1 MSGTKSRDEE
11 TLTTQH
17 VGPVPRPLLSRA
29 LRLSEFL
36 QSVGPSRFRH
46 CWGQTP
52 YSRVK
57 SKEDRRQTPYT
68 IGIQLV
74 LQTTDSALVP
84 LDDRRDDESVFRH
97 NHFGGWGSAAAF
109 CVTVTRFIA
118 LDLSYYYSPSSFGAS
133 HVHTRHVTSS
143 TPATLY
149 VHPRPGTPRT
159 RQTAVVPRA
168 ARSRPLL
175 CRL

>member
-57 SKEDRRQTPYT
+57 SKEDRRQTQVYGT

-74 LQTTDSALVP
+74 IQTTDSALVARSMI
-84 LDDRRDDESVFRH
+84 DDASVFCILAA
-97 NHFGGWGSAAAF
+97 GSAAF
-109 CVTVTRFIA
+109 CVTVTFYSVRSIV
-118 LDLSYYYSPSSFGAS
+118 LLLS
-133 HVHTRHVTSS
+133 
-143 TPATLY
+143 L
-149 VHPRPGTPRT
+149 
-159 RQTAVVPRA
+159 
-168 ARSRPLL
+168 
-175 CRL
+175 